1 MSRNEPATFLRFGLG
16 MGLYVIVVVA
26 LSTWLRDAD
35 LSLWI
40 LVPLALAPL
49 VPVVWGM
56 LGWLEAVR
64 RQDELDRRILSEAGL
79 FALGMAIVASLGW
92 GFLEAYAGFPKP
104 SAFVLVPFLA
114 VNYLGGIVRA
124 KGRYR

>member
-1 MSRNEPATFLRFGLG
+1 MPRNEPATFLRFGLG
-16 MGLYVIVVVA
+16 MGLYVVVVV
-26 LSTWLRDAD
+26 LQSTWLREAE
-35 LSLWI
+35 LPLWI

-56 LGWLEAVR
+56 LGWLDAVR
-64 RQDELDRRILSEAGL
+64 RRDELDRRILSEAGL
-79 FALGMAIVASLGW
+79 FALGTTIVASLGW
-92 GFLEAYAGFPKP
+92 GFLEAYAGFPRP
-104 SAFVLVPFLA
+104 SAFLLVPFVA